1 VGYKKNIHSKKVIML
16 IYIAFS
22 LFIAGSFYFVFKS
35 GKNMDIQHISVMS
48 LSTDVDNKT
57 LKTRIYIDELLL
69 KKDSTFITHIK
80 TNLDT
85 ILLKLEKLKF
95 IFTEEF
101 EKVNNKDLDDFTKE
115 YKIISTKLSSIKNYI
130 ETNEISGERLLKLYS
145 EFYASYQ
152 QFGQYLHKYLFDNT
166 IVYEKE
172 IWSLLVVLFLFIVL
186 AGYLIIHLINKL
198 IITDRNLI
206 RKTIEIESRERQR
219 IAADLHDELGAYLSS
234 LIMYIEVLEQECDEN
249 PDLADKIAQVNKLSR
264 HAIKSVEVIVSNL
277 NPSYLSRLG
286 LAKTIEKAISKIN
299 SLNKTQ
305 FLMDTANF
313 KLDLAPS
320 VEITLYRI
328 CTELINNALKHSS
341 AKNARI
347 TLFNQRKKIN
357 LIYEDNGVGFHH
369 AKSSHEN
376 SKMGLQNLAMRVAS
390 LGGSYKVDSEPGR
403 GVKIEISL
411 NVI

>member
-1 VGYKKNIHSKKVIML
+1 
-16 IYIAFS
+16 
-22 LFIAGSFYFVFKS
+22 
-35 GKNMDIQHISVMS
+35 MDIQHISVMS

-57 LKTRIYIDELLL
+57 IKTRIYIDELLL

>member
-1 VGYKKNIHSKKVIML
+1 ML

>member
-22 LFIAGSFYFVFKS
+22 LFIAGSFFFVFKS

-130 ETNEISGERLLKLYS
+130 ETNEISGEKLLKLYM

>member
-130 ETNEISGERLLKLYS
+130 ETNEISGERLLKLYI
-145 EFYASYQ
+145 
-152 QFGQYLHKYLFDNT
+152 GILC
-166 IVYEKE
+166 
-172 IWSLLVVLFLFIVL
+172 
-186 AGYLIIHLINKL
+186 KL
-198 IITDRNLI
+198 PT
-206 RKTIEIESRERQR
+206 
-219 IAADLHDELGAYLSS
+219 
-234 LIMYIEVLEQECDEN
+234 VW
-249 PDLADKIAQVNKLSR
+249 
-264 HAIKSVEVIVSNL
+264 
-277 NPSYLSRLG
+277 
-286 LAKTIEKAISKIN
+286 AIS
-299 SLNKTQ
+299 TQ
-305 FLMDTANF
+305 IF
-313 KLDLAPS
+313 
-320 VEITLYRI
+320 I
-328 CTELINNALKHSS
+328 
-341 AKNARI
+341 
-347 TLFNQRKKIN
+347 
-357 LIYEDNGVGFHH
+357 
-369 AKSSHEN
+369 
-376 SKMGLQNLAMRVAS
+376 
-390 LGGSYKVDSEPGR
+390 
-403 GVKIEISL
+403 
-411 NVI
+411 

>member
-234 LIMYIEVLEQECDEN
+234 LIMYIEVLEQECDKN

-328 CTELINNALKHSS
+328 FTELINNALKHSS

>member
-1 VGYKKNIHSKKVIML
+1 
-16 IYIAFS
+16 
-22 LFIAGSFYFVFKS
+22 
-35 GKNMDIQHISVMS
+35 
-48 LSTDVDNKT
+48 
-57 LKTRIYIDELLL
+57 
-69 KKDSTFITHIK
+69 
-80 TNLDT
+80 
-85 ILLKLEKLKF
+85 
-95 IFTEEF
+95 
-101 EKVNNKDLDDFTKE
+101 
-115 YKIISTKLSSIKNYI
+115 
-130 ETNEISGERLLKLYS
+130 
-145 EFYASYQ
+145 
-152 QFGQYLHKYLFDNT
+152 
-166 IVYEKE
+166 
-172 IWSLLVVLFLFIVL
+172 LLVVLFLFIVL